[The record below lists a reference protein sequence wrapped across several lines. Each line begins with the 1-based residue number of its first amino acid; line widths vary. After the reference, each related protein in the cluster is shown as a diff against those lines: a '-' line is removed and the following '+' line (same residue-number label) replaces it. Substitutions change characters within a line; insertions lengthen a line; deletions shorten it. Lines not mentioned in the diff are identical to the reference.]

1 MARYLIRRILQSIP
15 LLIRVSMISIAIID
29 LAPGGPR
36 MAYEDPRQTAADRL
50 RLEQALGLDQPL
62 PVQYLKWMNGVVQ
75 GDLGSSYFEHRPVT
89 EMVAERL
96 PATLTL
102 MGTPMLL
109 GLLVGIPTGVYAAVH
124 RGSWLDNLV
133 RVATVAGSAVPGY
146 WLGLIL
152 IIALSVNLKIFP
164 AGGMYPLDKPTP
176 DLLDRLRYLVLPA
189 TVLATG
195 WWVVLAR
202 FMRSETLEAL
212 GQDYVRTA
220 RAKGLRERIVL
231 ARHVLRNALI
241 PVVTIMGG
249 SLASLFSGAAL
260 IEVVFSWP
268 GLGTMTL
275 DAALKRDYPL
285 LLGVL
290 MIASFLIVLGNL
302 LADLAY
308 GFVDPRVKYE

>member
-15 LLIRVSMISIAIID
+15 LLIRVSMISFAIIH

-50 RLEQALGLDQPL
+50 RLEQSLGLDQP
-62 PVQYLKWMNGVVQ
+62 
-75 GDLGSSYFEHRPVT
+75 
-89 EMVAERL
+89 L

-133 RVATVAGSAVPGY
+133 RVVTVAGSAVPSY

-164 AGGMYPLDKPTP
+164 AGGMFPLYKPTP

-202 FMRSETLEAL
+202 FMRSETLEVL
-212 GQDYVRTA
+212 GQDYVRMA

-231 ARHVLRNALI
+231 ARHILRNVLI
-241 PVVTIMGG
+241 PAVTIMGG
-249 SLASLFSGAAL
+249 SLASLFSGAAFT
-260 IEVVFSWP
+260 EVVLSWP

-285 LLGVL
+285 LPGVL
-290 MIASFLIVLGNL
+290 MIASCLIVLGNL
-302 LADLAY
+302 LADLAH
-308 GFVDPRVKYE
+308 GFVDPRVKHE